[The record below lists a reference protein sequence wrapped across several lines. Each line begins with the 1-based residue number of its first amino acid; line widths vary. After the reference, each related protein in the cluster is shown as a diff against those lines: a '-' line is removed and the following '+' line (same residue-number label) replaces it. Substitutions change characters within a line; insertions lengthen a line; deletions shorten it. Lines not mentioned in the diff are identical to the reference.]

1 MHVIVIG
8 AGIIGA
14 AIADLLARRGADV
27 TILEMRAPGRGAS
40 QASAGILA
48 PYTEAHQHSPLL
60 ELGARSLAL
69 YDSFIRGL
77 VERTGR
83 AVEYARSGTLE
94 VAFDDEHAQPL
105 RASADWLRARGI
117 EHQWL
122 NAEEIRTVEPSV
134 SAAAVG
140 GLLIPAHG
148 FVAVRPLVTALLHSA
163 RFHGAVLQTQS
174 EVGEITAAADH
185 VELSSRDRRWRAD
198 SVVVAAGSWTKAIR
212 IKGGSPVPT
221 RPIRGQLLHLRWSG
235 ANPPGR
241 VVWGPECYVVPST
254 DGSLL
259 VGATMEDV
267 GFDERTTVDG
277 VTGLLH
283 AAVRLLPAAATA
295 SLEGVRV
302 GLRPQVG
309 ELPVIGPL
317 PGMPRVTIATG
328 HYRNG
333 VLLAPVTAE
342 IVASHVLEGREDS
355 ALAFTAPAP
364 RPI

>member
-1 MHVIVIG
+1 MQVIVIG

-27 TILEMRAPGRGAS
+27 TILDMRAPGRGAS

-69 YDSFIRGL
+69 YDSFVHGV

-94 VAFDDEHAQPL
+94 VAFDDEQARPL
-105 RASADWLRARGI
+105 RASADWLRERGI
-117 EHQWL
+117 DRQWL
-122 NAEEIRTVEPSV
+122 NAEEARTVEPSV
-134 SAAAVG
+134 SAETVG
-140 GLLIPAHG
+140 GLLIPIHG
-148 FVAVRPLVTALLHSA
+148 FVSVRPLVTALLHSA

-174 EVGEITAAADH
+174 EVGEITSAADH

-198 SVVVAAGSWTKAIR
+198 SVVVAAGSWTQAIR
-212 IKGGSPVPT
+212 IKGASPVPT

-235 ANPPGR
+235 SDAPRR
-241 VVWGPECYVVPST
+241 VVWGPECYVVPSS

-267 GFDERTTVDG
+267 GFDERATVQG
-277 VTGLLH
+277 VLGLMR
-283 AAVRLLPAAATA
+283 AAVRLLPGA
-295 SLEGVRV
+295 SDASVEQVRV
-302 GLRPQVG
+302 GLRPQAG
-309 ELPVIGPL
+309 ELPLIGPL
-317 PGMPRVTIATG
+317 PGLPRVTIATG

-342 IVASHVLEGREDS
+342 IVANYVLDGVIDS
-355 ALAFTAPAP
+355 ASTG
-364 RPI
+364 RT